1 MASKSPTGF
10 VVKGAVDGFDFLM
23 KKLKGRES
31 DYLLNNKFSLVDKF
45 EKGKKTLSEV
55 KGEIRKGMKQ
65 EQKDAMDDLQDA
77 RDSGY
82 LKEYDKGRSKILKK
96 KGGAITK
103 RPMRG
108 KVYKNTVARKHG
120 GKVTKR
126 PMGGKV
132 YKVDNSGQM
141 MVQRMYGGKI
151 KK

>member
-1 MASKSPTGF
+1 MASKSPTGMAI
-10 VVKGAVDGFDFLM
+10 KGAVDGFDFLM

-65 EQKDAMDDLQDA
+65 EQKDAMDDLKDA

-103 RPMRG
+103 RKM
-108 KVYKNTVARKHG
+108 G

-132 YKVDNSGQM
+132 YKVDNSGQDM
-141 MVQRMYGGKI
+141 IKRMYGGKLGF
-151 KK
+151 

>member
-1 MASKSPTGF
+1 MASKSPTGMAI
-10 VVKGAVDGFDFLM
+10 KGAVDGFDFLM

-65 EQKDAMDDLQDA
+65 EQKDAMDDLKDA

-103 RPMRG
+103 RKM
-108 KVYKNTVARKHG
+108 G

-141 MVQRMYGGKI
+141 MVQRMYGGKLGF
-151 KK
+151 

>member
-1 MASKSPTGF
+1 MASKSPTGMAI
-10 VVKGAVDGFDFLM
+10 KGAVDGFDFLM

-45 EKGKKTLSEV
+45 EKGKKTLSVV

-65 EQKDAMDDLQDA
+65 EQKDAMDDLKDA

-103 RPMRG
+103 RKM
-108 KVYKNTVARKHG
+108 G

-141 MVQRMYGGKI
+141 MVQKMYGGKI
-151 KK
+151 KNEK

>member
-1 MASKSPTGF
+1 MASKSPTGMAI
-10 VVKGAVDGFDFLM
+10 KGAVDGFDFLM

-45 EKGKKTLSEV
+45 QKGKKTLSEV

-65 EQKDAMDDLQDA
+65 EQKDAMDDLKDA

-103 RPMRG
+103 RKM
-108 KVYKNTVARKHG
+108 G